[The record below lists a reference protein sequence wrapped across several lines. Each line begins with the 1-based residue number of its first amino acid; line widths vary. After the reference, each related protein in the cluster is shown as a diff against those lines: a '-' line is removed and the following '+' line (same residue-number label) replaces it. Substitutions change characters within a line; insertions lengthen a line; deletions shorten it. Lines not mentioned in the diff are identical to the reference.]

1 MKKLEELITTY
12 KDFPKKGINFK
23 DVLEI
28 IQEPKVF
35 NELILKMSS
44 SQILKKSEAII
55 SIDARGFIFGSAIA
69 LQSSKPM
76 IVARKPGKLPGET
89 ITEKYKLEY
98 GENSLSIQK
107 NSLKKRVDEQIRTRK
122 KIISDFL
129 KDLSLREKQITT
141 SKKTGIN
148 ENTITRMKNNN
159 DFVTSFDNAIALY
172 SVYPELN
179 KMFLNQWIEVSG
191 MQSVNEYEVQV
202 NGSITKNFDLLPLLP
217 NDISLIKIPQNIFI
231 NFKI

>member
-1 MKKLEELITTY
+1 MKKLEELISTY

-28 IQEPKVF
+28 IQDPQVF
-35 NELILKMSS
+35 NELIIKMSS

-107 NSLKKRVDEQIRTRK
+107 NSLKKYNSYVIVDDLLATGGTVKCVANLLNRYDN
-122 KIISDFL
+122 KIMGLLTVVELVTL
-129 KDLSLREKQITT
+129 KGR
-141 SKKTGIN
+141 
-148 ENTITRMKNNN
+148 
-159 DFVTSFDNAIALY
+159 
-172 SVYPELN
+172 N
-179 KMFLNQWIEVSG
+179 KFNFPVES
-191 MQSVNEYEVQV
+191 
-202 NGSITKNFDLLPLLP
+202 SITF
-217 NDISLIKIPQNIFI
+217 
-231 NFKI
+231 